1 MTYEEA
7 SGFWG
12 TSQTD
17 FEYDEAMC
25 AAMPEPSMGKI
36 KAKKVF
42 LLNDGAKL
50 NRLPTKVN
58 HDYIP

>member
-25 AAMPEPSMGKI
+25 ATMPEPTIGKI
-36 KAKKVF
+36 KAKKSI
-42 LLNDGAKL
+42 LIN
-50 NRLPTKVN
+50 N
-58 HDYIP
+58 

>member
-7 SGFWG
+7 SGFWK

-25 AAMPEPSMGKI
+25 VTMPDPTIGKI
-36 KAKKVF
+36 KAKKRIHINLQVHSCA
-42 LLNDGAKL
+42 LL
-50 NRLPTKVN
+50 RF
-58 HDYIP
+58 HEIPEM

>member
-7 SGFWG
+7 SGFWE

-25 AAMPEPSMGKI
+25 TAMPEPLMGKI
-36 KAKKVF
+36 KAKKV
-42 LLNDGAKL
+42 
-50 NRLPTKVN
+50 
-58 HDYIP
+58 

>member
-7 SGFWG
+7 SGFWE

-36 KAKKVF
+36 KAKKVHT
-42 LLNDGAKL
+42 LIYK
-50 NRLPTKVN
+50 
-58 HDYIP
+58 YIVGKIIYRMGGGWLG

>member
-7 SGFWG
+7 SGFWE

-36 KAKKVF
+36 QAKKVF
-42 LLNDGAKL
+42 LFIS
-50 NRLPTKVN
+50 T
-58 HDYIP
+58 YIVSH